1 VNRWIF
7 AGLAEAAAMT
17 GWALGRGDHAMTG
30 FLLGTAATTV
40 DLVGLWGAIR
50 LFGRPAATDSSAK
63 LLSVL
68 IVLVFFMKLPI
79 FFFLA
84 NISHHLGAAS
94 DKGFLLGIGL
104 VYSLLVGGVLATSVR
119 AQ

>member
-1 VNRWIF
+1 MV
-7 AGLAEAAAMT
+7 
-17 GWALGRGDHAMTG
+17 GWTLGRGNYAFVG

-50 LFGRPAATDSSAK
+50 LFGRPASSTGSARF
-63 LLSVL
+63 LSGL

-84 NISHHLGAAS
+84 NISHHLGRVANT
-94 DKGFLLGIGL
+94 GFLLGLGL
-104 VYSLLVGGVLATSVR
+104 VYSLLVGGVLATSGR

>member
-1 VNRWIF
+1 M
-7 AGLAEAAAMT
+7 AGWT
-17 GWALGRGDHAMTG
+17 LGRGNYAFAG

-40 DLVGLWGAIR
+40 DLFGLWGAIR
-50 LFGRPAATDSSAK
+50 LFGRPAATDSGAK
-63 LLSVL
+63 FLSVL